1 MLTRLSITSWA
12 PTAAAP
18 VVTVRV
24 TLDLESE
31 EAVGADA
38 DVLRRQLIYVVNRR
52 GARDTL

>member
-1 MLTRLSITSWA
+1 
-12 PTAAAP
+12 

-31 EAVGADA
+31 EAVGANA